1 MAQLITDLVKFRDAN
16 RNDIRNANHNLIIGT
31 TFSCWDLLHA
41 GHNIFLEDSKKNC
54 DILCVG
60 LQTDPTIDRPE
71 KNKPIQSL
79 AEREIQIKSCRY
91 VDYYFIYD
99 TEESLYNSIKSLEP
113 DIRFLGNDYV
123 GKKFT
128 GDDLTNI
135 KIYFHTRTVH
145 NYSTTALRRII
156 YEAEHKKIHS
166 LMDKNSIF
174 VKSKGQ
180 FYS

>member
-1 MAQLITDLVKFRDAN
+1 MAVQISINDLSIFRNTFVDTQ
-16 RNDIRNANHNLIIGT
+16 IGV

-41 GHNIFLEDSKKNC
+41 GHQLFLADSKNNC

-79 AEREIQIKSCRY
+79 TERELQIKSSRY

-99 TEESLYNSIKSLEP
+99 TEQSLYDTLLELKP
-113 DIRFLGNDYV
+113 DVRFLGDDYV

-128 GDDLTNI
+128 GSDLPIQIFYHPRST
-135 KIYFHTRTVH
+135 HT
-145 NYSTTALRRII
+145 YSTTNLRKLI
-156 YEAEHKKIHS
+156 YEREEAKLLK
-166 LMDKNSIF
+166 
-174 VKSKGQ
+174 
-180 FYS
+180 